1 MDLSADSHPGCLICT
16 QLAHL
21 SGKVRISLRMGH
33 NCKPQAQMYDTEYR
47 SPFFQ
52 AWNQLEK
59 TLIGKLS

>member
-1 MDLSADSHPGCLICT
+1 MDLSADSHPGSLICT

-33 NCKPQAQMYDTEYR
+33 NCKPQAQMCDTEYR